1 MSSNILNLATCGES
15 VKIWKLPQK
24 EELHQTS
31 NSDKIKNLTWSYDGS
46 SLASFGSKKS
56 DHFTLSILINDT
68 CSSTEILGP
77 LGANHRIRAIL
88 YPNTTKKILSVAVE
102 DKVVLF
108 DVEKKKSKLQFS
120 NIKNVSSMA
129 MNSRYVQYEGSYL
142 YKQLKN
148 GNFL

>member
-142 YKQLKN
+142 CILYSA
-148 GNFL
+148 